1 MKRAHRLAVGLSY
14 ATVIVALM
22 IFLFPIVWMIM
33 GAFKQPAEILEVSLP
48 IPPTL
53 DNFRTVFDSYP
64 IGRFLGNSLRVA
76 FFSTTLSVIVG
87 SLAAYALTRHRFRGS
102 NAMLLGAL
110 GMRMLPGIAVSIPL
124 YLLFSRIDLTNTTF
138 GLVLAHC
145 AIIQIPLVIWIMY
158 GFLQDIPYELAE
170 AGLVDGCTRFSV
182 IWRIILPLAA
192 PGLAVAAVFSFLF
205 SWNDFGLSLIMVS
218 TPELL
223 TMPVALTQMNLQ
235 YGVRWDSM
243 SAAAV
248 MYIVPTMILAL
259 ALQRYITRGLTAGAV
274 KG

>member
-1 MKRAHRLAVGLSY
+1 MKRQQTLATTLSY
-14 ATVIVALM
+14 VVVIGALM
-22 IFLFPIVWMIM
+22 IFLFPIVWMILGSLKTPSQM
-33 GAFKQPAEILEVSLP
+33 FEVSLP

-53 DNFRTVFDSYP
+53 ENYRVVFDSYP

-76 FFSTTLSVIVG
+76 FFSTTLSVFVG

-192 PGLAVAAVFSFLF
+192 PGLAVAA
-205 SWNDFGLSLIMVS
+205 
-218 TPELL
+218 
-223 TMPVALTQMNLQ
+223 
-235 YGVRWDSM
+235 
-243 SAAAV
+243 
-248 MYIVPTMILAL
+248 
-259 ALQRYITRGLTAGAV
+259 
-274 KG
+274 